1 MAKINIDKTVIRE
14 LAGLLEET
22 GLSEIE
28 WSEGDVLIRVSRDL
42 GGTVKAIT
50 APTVA
55 ATASTLTDAPT
66 ATEPAA
72 AEDDFAKHP
81 GAVVSPMV
89 GTAYTAPEPGAEPF
103 VRVGDQVA
111 EGATV
116 MIVEAMK
123 TMNPIPAPRAGTI
136 KQILVENEQPV
147 EYGQVL
153 MLIE

>member
-55 ATASTLTDAPT
+55 ATASTLAEAST

-72 AEDDFAKHP
+72 EEDFAKHP